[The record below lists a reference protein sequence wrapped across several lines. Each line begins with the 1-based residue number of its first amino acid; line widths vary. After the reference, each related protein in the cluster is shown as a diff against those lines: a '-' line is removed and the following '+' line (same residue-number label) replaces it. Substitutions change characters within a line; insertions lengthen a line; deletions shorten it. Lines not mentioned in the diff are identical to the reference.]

1 MRGMPA
7 VADSYADKGRAMA
20 EALQATDEPSL
31 AFACR
36 WCGRAVT
43 LVPGPTGVEIPDLAS
58 FLRDHGKCLRRAD
71 EALDHVPDPRTP

>member
-1 MRGMPA
+1 
-7 VADSYADKGRAMA
+7 MA
-20 EALQATDEPSL
+20 EALHATEAPSL

-43 LVPGPTGVEIPDLAS
+43 LAPSAAGAEIPDLAS
-58 FLRDHGKCLRRAD
+58 FLRDHGECLRRAD